1 MPRPSPVFVLTHA
14 PRLDQATDQPP
25 HVVVRVA
32 YRQALIRAA
41 NEELLREGSTFAAF
55 ATKCQTDLEQ
65 DDDGS
70 ALWLLAQAKLAD
82 AGRLFVACEDTEP
95 GRAWFLRA
103 AAEHGVEAQ
112 AQALLRRWAA

>member
-1 MPRPSPVFVLTHA
+1 MPRPSPVFIITHA

-41 NEELLREGSTFAAF
+41 NEELQREGSTFSDLAA
-55 ATKCQTDLEQ
+55 KCQIDIDQ

-82 AGRLFVACEDTEP
+82 AGRLFVACEDTDP

-103 AAEHGVEAQ
+103 ASENGVEEQ

>member
-1 MPRPSPVFVLTHA
+1 MPRPSSVFVLTHA

-41 NEELLREGSTFAAF
+41 NEELLREGSTFAAL
-55 ATKCQTDLEQ
+55 AAECQTDLDQ
-65 DDDGS
+65 DYDGA

-95 GRAWFLRA
+95 GRAQFLRA
-103 AAEHGVEAQ
+103 AADHGVAAQ